1 MNTVK
6 LSVNTQN
13 MVSTLKKAF
22 ANYSSVIKELAQNSR
37 RAGASEVRF
46 TIDRSAGV
54 LSVSDNGR
62 GINDMSALLTIAS
75 SGWEPSV
82 IEAECAY
89 GMGFLSAIYTAG
101 QLDVTSRDKKL
112 SASTDNIL
120 AFDCIDIETVRMTQ
134 VTTVTL
140 SGGKVPLLI
149 ESICSKLDDEF
160 MWYFEKTFRGFP
172 IRVFINEEEVIRDR
186 SLDSGKKWVCLPDA
200 TIYLSTSTVKS
211 MHNFDKLYVEDEWV
225 AYYQGLEIS
234 RCFGRRRGMGGEIN
248 VIHLDSQ
255 KWEAVAPDRHM
266 LVNADDAQER
276 IVSLLAYV
284 AKQYLRHFAAQP
296 ENEDIVLN
304 SFHEFARFGLLEIYN
319 RMDRLPLSVVWAQQY
334 YPVRS
339 ENDDNPCL
347 LNRLISRAELE
358 CRETFIFEDEP
369 QYDDDSCFRYP
380 MYLYAMRESVFWLSE
395 KMHPEHWVYH
405 YCLNAFDENG
415 LDLIEVEIQ
424 GIRESGVSDEHS
436 ALSLSPVMVECYVLR
451 GPAGDVTV
459 LDHAMV
465 VKGRFLADG
474 VPGKDEV
481 VFIPANSNEYKTIL
495 QVNSYYWDDQFQE
508 EAYNRDSDRYLNWLV
523 LEKVGFQPEK
533 LLQRILMQHG
543 SRFHQLVDKQ
553 FLVTFA
559 ETGSGKVSVDVC
571 M

>member
-6 LSVNTQN
+6 LSLNTQN

-46 TIDRSAGV
+46 TIDRDAGV

-62 GINDMSALLTIAS
+62 GIDDMSTLLTIAS
-75 SGWEPSV
+75 SGWEPSL

-101 QLDVTSRDKKL
+101 QLDVTSRGKRL
-112 SASTDNIL
+112 SASTDSIL
-120 AFDCIDIETVRMTQ
+120 AFDSIDIESVLMTQ

-149 ESICSKLDDEF
+149 ESVCSKPDDEF
-160 MWYFEKTFRGFP
+160 MWFFEKTFRGFP
-172 IRVFINEEEVIRDR
+172 IRVFINEEEVMRDR

-200 TIYLSTSTVKS
+200 TIYLSTSIVKS
-211 MHNFDKLYVEDEWV
+211 NNIDQLNVDGEWV
-225 AYYQGLEIS
+225 AYYQGLEIL
-234 RCFGRRRGMGGEIN
+234 RCVGGRRGVEGRVS

-266 LVNADDAQER
+266 LVNADDARAR
-276 IVSLLAYV
+276 IVSLLVSV

-304 SFHEFARFGLLEIYN
+304 SFREFARFGFLEIYN
-319 RMDRLPLSVVWAQQY
+319 RMDRLPLGVVLAQQY

-358 CRETFIFEDEP
+358 CGEAFIFEDEP

-380 MYLYAMRESVFWLSE
+380 MYLYAMRESVFFLSE
-395 KMHPEHWVYH
+395 KMHPEHWVYD
-405 YCLNAFDENG
+405 YCLNAFDKNG
-415 LDLIEVEIQ
+415 HDLIEVEIQ

-436 ALSLSPVMVECYVLR
+436 ALSLSPAMVECYVLR

-459 LDHAMV
+459 SDHAMV
-465 VKGRFLADG
+465 VKGRFIADG
-474 VPGKDEV
+474 VPGKDEI
-481 VFIPANSNEYKTIL
+481 VFIPANSDEYKTIL

-553 FLVTFA
+553 FTVTFA
-559 ETGSGKVSVDVC
+559 EIASGKVSVDVC